1 MARMIRTL
9 LVPVAAA
16 GVIAGAGG
24 CHFSFNAD
32 SSHSVSKNDVAAQIK
47 AKMTDVNGNKP
58 DSVKCPGNLP
68 AKVGAEL
75 TCEMKI
81 NEVKYNVKVT
91 VTSVEGKDVKFDMVK
106 QMAKD
111 S

>member
-1 MARMIRTL
+1 MARIIRTL
-9 LVPVAAA
+9 VVTSAAA
-16 GVIAGAGG
+16 GLIAGAGG
-24 CHFSFNAD
+24 CHFSFNGS

-47 AKMTDVNGNKP
+47 EKMTDVNGNKP

-81 NEVKYNVKVT
+81 NDVKYNVKVT

-106 QMAKD
+106 TMEKD

>member
-1 MARMIRTL
+1 MARTIRTL
-9 LVPVAAA
+9 VVAVVAA
-16 GVIAGAGG
+16 GLIAGAGG
-24 CHFSFNAD
+24 CHFSVNSS

-47 AKMTDVNGNKP
+47 EKMTDVNGNKP

-75 TCEMKI
+75 TCEMKL
-81 NEVKYNVKVT
+81 NDVKYSVKVT
-91 VTSVEGKDVKFDMVK
+91 VTSVQGKDVQFDMVK
-106 QMAKD
+106 TMAKD